1 MAGEK
6 NAGRVVGALLLIALA
21 TLAVKRVAAEPST
34 EPAIWTQYDIL
45 VDLHQLP
52 KRYSCDALWYKFH
65 DVLWSIGAREI
76 KEILPYQCG
85 SGAGP
90 LALSPRVHVRFAL
103 PSVVR
108 ADQASLSV
116 ASRTIR
122 LRPGE
127 PRSLD
132 ASDCALLSQMKDT
145 LFAALP
151 IRVVSSSLECGA
163 PGHSEFSV
171 LIQALTPQREPGQLS
186 PEPG

>member
-1 MAGEK
+1 MTKEK
-6 NAGRVVGALLLIALA
+6 NAGRAIGALLLIALA
-21 TLAVKRVAAEPST
+21 ALAVKRVAAEPSS
-34 EPAIWTQYDIL
+34 EPAIWTQYDML

-52 KRYSCDALWYKFH
+52 KRYSCDALWYRFH

-85 SGAGP
+85 SAAGE
-90 LALSPRVHVRFAL
+90 LALSPRVHLRFSL

-108 ADQASLSV
+108 SDQAVLRV
-116 ASRTIR
+116 ASTTIR
-122 LRPGE
+122 LEPGE

-151 IRVVSSSLECGA
+151 VRVVSSSLECTA
-163 PGHSEFSV
+163 TNHSQFSV
-171 LIQALTPQREPGQLS
+171 SVQALTPQREMGQLN
-186 PEPG
+186 PQPG